1 MMSDRTKGMTEAELA
16 EYYDRT
22 HDVSEFDESAEYPV
36 EVRRNV
42 TISVRF
48 SEDEIEALRREAKTA
63 GVKVTAYIRA
73 AAVHASSPVDRKRL
87 QEALRAVS
95 EDVARVERLLA
106 GKDIA

>member
-1 MMSDRTKGMTEAELA
+1 MAKSNSTASEAELA
-16 EYYDRT
+16 RAYQESR
-22 HDVSEFDESAEYPV
+22 DVSEFEGEGEPV

-48 SEDEIEALRREAKTA
+48 SEAEIEVLRGEADAA

-73 AAVHASSPVDRKRL
+73 AALQASSPVVDRKRL

-95 EDVARVERLLA
+95 EDVARAERILV